1 MAEANP
7 DYFGAPVSTEPE
19 LAVVNSDETTVA
31 PAKQSDGSYKVTAKA
46 DDTVKL
52 EVTNIGETAEPVW
65 TTDNEA
71 VAAVDQNGLAGHG
84 RDGRRERRA
93 AKPADALDHE
103 RRAREQRAGGAGG
116 DEAVRLSVAQ
126 EVQSHG
132 ERGILLLLEGRRGIV
147 ADLHD
152 LLGVGD
158 LDALRDL
165 LAAGLFQLAQD
176 VRRAAGENDVRAVFF
191 AGEQRAADGS
201 LGGEIAA
208 HRVNDDLHGFPP
220 LRRRGRSR
228 AGCR

>member
-1 MAEANP
+1 MQQVLARA
-7 DYFGAPVSTEPE
+7 FGVC
-19 LAVVNSDETTVA
+19 
-31 PAKQSDGSYKVTAKA
+31 
-46 DDTVKL
+46 
-52 EVTNIGETAEPVW
+52 
-65 TTDNEA
+65 
-71 VAAVDQNGLAGHG
+71 AAVDQNGLAGHG

-116 DEAVRLSVAQ
+116 NKAVRLSVAQ

-165 LAAGLFQLAQD
+165 LAAGLLQLAQD
-176 VRRAAGENDVRAVFF
+176 VRRAAGENDVRAVFL

>member
-1 MAEANP
+1 MV
-7 DYFGAPVSTEPE
+7 GAS
-19 LAVVNSDETTVA
+19 
-31 PAKQSDGSYKVTAKA
+31 
-46 DDTVKL
+46 
-52 EVTNIGETAEPVW
+52 
-65 TTDNEA
+65 
-71 VAAVDQNGLAGHG
+71 
-84 RDGRRERRA
+84 RA

-165 LAAGLFQLAQD
+165 LAAGLPQLAQD
-176 VRRAAGENDVRAVFF
+176 VRRAAGENDLRAVFL
-191 AGEQRAADGS
+191 AGSSARTGCREGRNR
-201 LGGEIAA
+201 A
-208 HRVNDDLHGFPP
+208 HRVKMIFMAFLLYCLEDVSRRLSMISSERRESSAFLLRFP
-220 LRRRGRSR
+220 LDAAAE
-228 AGCR
+228 AGAA